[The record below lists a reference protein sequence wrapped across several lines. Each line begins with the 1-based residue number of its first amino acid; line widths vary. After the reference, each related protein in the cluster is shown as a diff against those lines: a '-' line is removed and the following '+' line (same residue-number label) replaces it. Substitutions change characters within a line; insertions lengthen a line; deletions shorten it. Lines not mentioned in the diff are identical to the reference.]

1 MTDHNSLSLPEELM
15 LLALHDE
22 DGTIKMGT
30 FYLYAIGGAMLA
42 ELLMRSRLRLDTS
55 KKKTVHMVSAKSLG
69 DPLLDDCLTKVRDSK
84 KPLAAQ
90 TWVTKFAG
98 LKDLKHRLAMQLCDR
113 GILTADEDKVLLLFN
128 RRIYPEVNPKPE
140 KEMIERLRQAI
151 FSEADHLDPRTVVLV
166 SLAHSAGLL
175 PMAFDKKD
183 LKARK
188 ARIERILKGDA
199 LAAATQEA
207 IAAVQAAIFV
217 AVILPAIT
225 TSVITTSTS

>member
-1 MTDHNSLSLPEELM
+1 MTDPNSLSLPEELM

-30 FYLYAIGGAMLA
+30 FYLYAIGGAVLA
-42 ELLMRSRLRLDTS
+42 ELLMRDRLRLDSS
-55 KKKTVHMVSAKSLG
+55 KKKTVHLVNAKSLG
-69 DPLLDDCLTKVRDSK
+69 DPLLDDCLTRVRDSK
-84 KPLAAQ
+84 KQLAAQ

-98 LKDLKHRLAMQLCDR
+98 LKDLKHRLAARLCDR
-113 GILTADEDKVLLLFN
+113 GILKADEDKILLLFN
-128 RRIYPEVNPKPE
+128 RRIYPEINPKPE

-188 ARIERILKGDA
+188 ARIERILEGDA

-207 IAAVQAAIFV
+207 IEAVQAALFV
-217 AVILPAIT
+217 AVIMPAIT
-225 TSVITTSTS
+225 TSVITTTTS